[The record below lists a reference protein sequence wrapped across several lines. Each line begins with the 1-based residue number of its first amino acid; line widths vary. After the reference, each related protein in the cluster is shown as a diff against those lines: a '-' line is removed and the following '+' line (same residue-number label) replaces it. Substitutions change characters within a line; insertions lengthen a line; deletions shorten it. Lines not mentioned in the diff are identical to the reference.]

1 MLDVDPDWLVQ
12 GTLEPAIGVGFPI
25 IDPHHHLWETGP
37 RLRYGLAE
45 LRNDTASGWDV
56 EATVYVDCMSGYRTD
71 GPEHLRLVGET
82 EYASAN
88 AAASNDGKGA
98 RIGAIVSRA
107 DLTRTDV
114 LAEVLEGHVAAGNG
128 LFRGIRHAT
137 AWDEDESI
145 RRNHARAGKGAMLAP
160 EFAEGARILG
170 RMGLTFDAWLY
181 HPQIGELVALAKAA
195 PDTVMILDHIGAP
208 LAIGRHAGHADE
220 VLAEW
225 RASVDALAACE
236 NVVVKLGGIGMADY
250 GGDWRSQPA
259 PPSSM
264 TLADRWRSQFLH
276 LIEAFGANR
285 CMFES
290 NFPVDKASCSYVTLW
305 NTFARIAEGASDAER
320 RSLFHDTAAR
330 VYRIA

>member
-1 MLDVDPDWLVQ
+1 MLDVDLDWLANAAP
-12 GTLEPAIGVGFPI
+12 EHAIGVGFPI
-25 IDPHHHLWETGP
+25 IDPHHHLWETGT

-45 LRNDTASGWDV
+45 LRVDTGSGWDV
-56 EATVYVDCMSGYRTD
+56 EATVYVDCMSGYRAD
-71 GPEHLRLVGET
+71 GPQHLRLVGET
-82 EYASAN
+82 EYAAAN
-88 AAASNDGKGA
+88 AAASADGTGA

-107 DLTRTDV
+107 DLSQPAL
-114 LAEVLEGHVAAGNG
+114 LAEVLEAHLAVGNG

-137 AWDEDESI
+137 AWDDDDSI
-145 RRNHARAGKGAMLAP
+145 RRNHARAGKGAMTAP

-170 RMGLTFDAWLY
+170 RMGLSFDAWLY
-181 HPQIGELVALAKAA
+181 HPQLVELVGLAHAA
-195 PDTVMILDHIGAP
+195 PETVIVLDHIGAP

-225 RASVDALAACE
+225 RSGAEALAACE

-259 PPSSM
+259 PPSSA
-264 TLADRWRSQFLH
+264 TLADRWRSQFQH
-276 LIEAFGANR
+276 LIEAFGADR

-305 NTFARIAEGASDAER
+305 NTFARIADGASDAER
-320 RSLFHDTAAR
+320 RALFHDTAAR